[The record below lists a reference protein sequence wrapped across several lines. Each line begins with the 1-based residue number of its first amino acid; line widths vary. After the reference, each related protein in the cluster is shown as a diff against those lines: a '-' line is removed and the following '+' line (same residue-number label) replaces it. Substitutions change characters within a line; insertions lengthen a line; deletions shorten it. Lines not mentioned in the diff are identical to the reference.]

1 MITVPRTQTAF
12 RLKNDLLERLKVN
25 AHKQNKSL
33 NNYVEE
39 ILEKDTPPAVIFPKL
54 TKADLVISEE
64 ARSFAIFGELQER
77 YKGLTAEEQAEM
89 DKQVK
94 LEVLME
100 KYGY

>member
-1 MITVPRTQTAF
+1 MSTVPRTQTAF

-25 AHKQNKSL
+25 ARKQNKSL

-39 ILEKDTPPAVIFPKL
+39 VLEKDAPPRFEFPKF

-64 ARSFAIFGELQER
+64 AKSFAIFGKQQER

>member
-1 MITVPRTQTAF
+1 MSTVPRTQTAF

-25 AHKQNKSL
+25 ARKQNKSL

-39 ILEKDTPPAVIFPKL
+39 VLEKDAPSTLEFPRL
-54 TKADLVISEE
+54 TKEDLVISEE
-64 ARSFAIFGELQER
+64 AKSFAIFCELPER
-77 YKGLTAEEQAEM
+77 YKGLTAAEQAEM

-94 LEVLME
+94 LEVLLE